1 MIVGGGHA
9 AAALCS
15 ALAEAGQGA
24 RVQLVGAE
32 QVLPYQRPPLSKAYL
47 KNPAEVPQPLRSEAW
62 YAEAGITLHLGDAA
76 LAIDRGARSL
86 HLQSGRRLP
95 YDRLVLATGTR
106 ARRLG
111 ALPSDLGNVRVLRSA
126 ADAAALRS
134 ELQPGRRLTVLGGG
148 FIGLEVA
155 ATARALGLE
164 VEVLEAAPRL
174 MGRSVSTSLSEHVM
188 AQHRLAGLA
197 VRVGVRVDGFVVEGK
212 RLSAL
217 QVDGQAQPVD
227 LLLLGIG
234 AEPETTLAEAAGLE
248 VDDGVRVDAFLQSS
262 DPAIMAIGDCVRFP
276 EPGQSRGRRL
286 ESVQNANDQARCAAA
301 GLLGRPVPYQP
312 MPWFWSE
319 QGGMRLQMAGLLPA
333 DASQYLRPGSQAGS
347 FTLLH
352 YAGDRLA
359 CAESVNAPMD
369 HLALRKLMEA
379 GRHPAP
385 ERASDPSV
393 PLKSLA

>member
-1 MIVGGGHA
+1 MAECRGRILVVDDDEGLRTLLVRYLSDNGYEAAGVGDGTAMKRH
-9 AAALCS
+9 
-15 ALAEAGQGA
+15 
-24 RVQLVGAE
+24 
-32 QVLPYQRPPLSKAYL
+32 
-47 KNPAEVPQPLRSEAW
+47 
-62 YAEAGITLHLGDAA
+62 
-76 LAIDRGARSL
+76 
-86 HLQSGRRLP
+86 
-95 YDRLVLATGTR
+95 LAT
-106 ARRLG
+106 
-111 ALPSDLGNVRVLRSA
+111 
-126 ADAAALRS
+126 
-134 ELQPGRRLTVLGGG
+134 
-148 FIGLEVA
+148 
-155 ATARALGLE
+155 
-164 VEVLEAAPRL
+164 
-174 MGRSVSTSLSEHVM
+174 H
-188 AQHRLAGLA
+188 
-197 VRVGVRVDGFVVEGK
+197 
-212 RLSAL
+212 
-217 QVDGQAQPVD
+217 PVD